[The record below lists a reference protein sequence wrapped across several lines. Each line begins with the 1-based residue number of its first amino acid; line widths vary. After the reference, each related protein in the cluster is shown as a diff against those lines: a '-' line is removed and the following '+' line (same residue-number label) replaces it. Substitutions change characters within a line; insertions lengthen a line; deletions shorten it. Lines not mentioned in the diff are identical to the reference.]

1 MDRNELDQ
9 MIDDALAP
17 DVPALHDWIE
27 TGMVSSEGYGG
38 ELTLSDDPPPW
49 EIDGERTLAW
59 ACRKVAEAERE
70 RAVAKAE
77 ADRLRAV
84 AAEYEARVAAKTER
98 TLDYF
103 LGRIRHYHDRVL
115 AESPR
120 RLTLEVPGFQV
131 KRRAGAVSTEVTDED
146 ELRAWLEDRDD
157 VADFLDYPAPKVKR
171 TPLKQRFA
179 GKVGAEPGH
188 YPAMDDTTGE
198 KVPGVSLVRG
208 VPSET
213 VTVIKPTE
221 GD

>member
-1 MDRNELDQ
+1 M
-9 MIDDALAP
+9 
-17 DVPALHDWIE
+17 
-27 TGMVSSEGYGG
+27 
-38 ELTLSDDPPPW
+38 
-49 EIDGERTLAW
+49 
-59 ACRKVAEAERE
+59 
-70 RAVAKAE
+70 
-77 ADRLRAV
+77 
-84 AAEYEARVAAKTER
+84 
-98 TLDYF
+98 
-103 LGRIRHYHDRVL
+103 L